1 MKQNRA
7 IIFLSLAFFWAIVS
21 LVGVGESGLTS
32 SSIVRLFAGGMASGA
47 ALTLAIKT
55 WRQPQ

>member
-7 IIFLSLAFFWAIVS
+7 VIFLGLSFLWAIVG
-21 LVGVGESGLTS
+21 LARIGESGLTS
-32 SSIVRLFAGGMASGA
+32 SAILRLFAGGMASGVT
-47 ALTLAIKT
+47 LTLAIKT